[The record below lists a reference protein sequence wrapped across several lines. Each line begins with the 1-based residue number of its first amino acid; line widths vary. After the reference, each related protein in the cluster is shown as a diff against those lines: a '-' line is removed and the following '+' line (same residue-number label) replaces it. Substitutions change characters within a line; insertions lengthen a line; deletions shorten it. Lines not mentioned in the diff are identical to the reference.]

1 MIYSRVCYKV
11 SSSIMNTGVNETA
24 RAVTAAEATRENVL
38 ILIQSI
44 NQSTFMITA
53 APAHE
58 QR

>member
-1 MIYSRVCYKV
+1 
-11 SSSIMNTGVNETA
+11 MNTGVNEAA
-24 RAVTAAEATRENVL
+24 RAVTAAAGAGENVL

-58 QR
+58 QRVGDSAVVPM

>member
-1 MIYSRVCYKV
+1 
-11 SSSIMNTGVNETA
+11 MNTGVNEAA
-24 RAVTAAEATRENVL
+24 RAVTAAGAARENVL

-53 APAHE
+53 VPAHE

>member
-1 MIYSRVCYKV
+1 
-11 SSSIMNTGVNETA
+11 MNTGVNETA
-24 RAVTAAEATRENVL
+24 RAVTAAAAAARENVL

>member
-11 SSSIMNTGVNETA
+11 SSSIMNTGVNEAA
-24 RAVTAAEATRENVL
+24 RAVTAAGAARENVL

>member
-1 MIYSRVCYKV
+1 
-11 SSSIMNTGVNETA
+11 MNTRVNEAA
-24 RAVTAAEATRENVL
+24 RAVTAAGAARENVL

-53 APAHE
+53 APADE